1 MKKLIVFVMFFV
13 NFVIVQ
19 GTLNVNYSEIIKVN
33 IYNQELSIWFAL
45 LAFGVFGLFSL
56 EIFKGKKKGRSNKI
70 DYIA

>member
-19 GTLNVNYSEIIKVN
+19 GTLNVNYSEIVKVN

>member
-1 MKKLIVFVMFFV
+1 MFFV

-19 GTLNVNYSEIIKVN
+19 GTLNVDYSEIMKVN
-33 IYNQELSIWFAL
+33 IYNQELNIWFAL